1 MKKFLGII
9 IVGLLLSVN
18 AYASLNGQGKLKL
31 SDYVLDALINYLNP
45 DAVHNKTQGS
55 SQKGNPM
62 YFAVSVSGTEQSYT
76 YCPRGSNCRQDP
88 GRVTNHC
95 KKRAGEKCYIFA
107 SRRKI
112 VWDGINYKFKRKA
125 SALEIKSKLKEWGF
139 IGDSIS
145 SNTNATPKITKKT
158 NITDKDDIVSQLKD
172 LKKLLD
178 NDVITQDEF
187 DKIKKKLIN

>member
-1 MKKFLGII
+1 MVICSK
-9 IVGLLLSVN
+9 
-18 AYASLNGQGKLKL
+18 
-31 SDYVLDALINYLNP
+31 LNP
-45 DAVHNKTQGS
+45 SRLGLPDMRACCSCNCVLFTRTLADSKNQGVIS
-55 SQKGNPM
+55 IK
-62 YFAVSVSGTEQSYT
+62 
-76 YCPRGSNCRQDP
+76 
-88 GRVTNHC
+88 
-95 KKRAGEKCYIFA
+95 KCYIFA

-158 NITDKDDIVSQLKD
+158 NITEKDDIVSQLKD